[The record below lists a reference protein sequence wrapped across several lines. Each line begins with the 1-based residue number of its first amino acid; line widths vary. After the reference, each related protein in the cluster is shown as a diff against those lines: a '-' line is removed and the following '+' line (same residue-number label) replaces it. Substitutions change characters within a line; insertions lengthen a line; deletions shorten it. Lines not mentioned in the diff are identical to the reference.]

1 MWKRYFSLLLAA
13 ILIVASI
20 VLFDVEHAMEILS
33 GLKAKHM
40 VVSMLLALL
49 IYFVSGIQYNAV
61 LASQGIRLSASDT
74 VTFPII
80 MNLWSLLIPF
90 QGALLFSTLFFA
102 RKYERAVSGSLSVSL
117 FLYMVTV
124 SLSGFLGL
132 IFVLST
138 GRAYGLVLLLLGG
151 IMVSP
156 VFVSLAGAV
165 LRRLPQPQG
174 VPRWLSRVTS
184 FLTAALCALRILMSD
199 RKMLLQVVALK
210 LVQTLLVGVWYW
222 VIASGLGLDVSLEV
236 LMLLSMVGELAI
248 IIKVTPDNLGVNQLL
263 SGALLSAMGF
273 NPQWGVLIS
282 LMASATTLVL
292 ILTVG
297 LYGNHVFMR
306 DHGIDSLHR
315 MMRSFLKSKD

>member
-1 MWKRYFSLLLAA
+1 MWKHYFSLLLAA

-20 VLFDVEHAMEILS
+20 VLFDVEHALVILS
-33 GLKAKHM
+33 GLNAKYM

-49 IYFVSGIQYNAV
+49 IYSVSGIQYNAV

-102 RKYERAVSGSLSVSL
+102 RKYGRAMSGSLSVSL

-124 SLSGFLGL
+124 SLSGLLGL

-138 GRAYGLVLLLLGG
+138 GRAHGLVLLLLCG

-156 VFVSLAGAV
+156 VFVPLAEAM
-165 LRRLPQPQG
+165 LRRLLPSQG
-174 VPRWLSRVTS
+174 AHPLLSRVTS
-184 FLTAALCALRILMSD
+184 FLTASLVALRMLMSD
-199 RKMLLQVVALK
+199 RKLLLQIIALK
-210 LVQTLLVGVWYW
+210 LVQTSLVGVWYW
-222 VIASGLGLDVSLEV
+222 VIASGLGLDVSLVV
-236 LMLLSMVGELAI
+236 LMLLSLVGELAI

-263 SGALLSAMGF
+263 SGALLAAMGF

-297 LYGNHVFMR
+297 LYGNQVFMR